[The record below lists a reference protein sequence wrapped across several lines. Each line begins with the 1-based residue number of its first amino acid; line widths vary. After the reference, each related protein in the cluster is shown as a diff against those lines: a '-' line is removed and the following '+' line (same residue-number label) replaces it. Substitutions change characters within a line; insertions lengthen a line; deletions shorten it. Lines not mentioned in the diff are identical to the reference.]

1 MSRSIAYLLPDTLNG
16 FPVDVTAADP
26 AIGGFDLLIWRDAN
40 RDDGIM
46 VHVETLADAHL
57 FFRNVQS
64 FRGSAQ

>member
-1 MSRSIAYLLPDTLNG
+1 MNRSIAYLLPDALNG

-46 VHVETLADAHL
+46 VHVDTISDVHR
-57 FFRNVQS
+57 FFREVQS
-64 FRGSAQ
+64 YLGGAK